1 MLVDCNGI
9 QPAAGNRPTA
19 GFDSLNPEH
28 YKVEMDIRSSGNI
41 YYLPRLR
48 ECRSVF
54 LNRIHAGRCIT
65 DMIKDSD
72 AIVLGIPAGGIP
84 VAAVVARALG
94 LSLDVAV
101 VSKITLPWN
110 TEAGFGAV
118 AFDGSLQ
125 LNEPLIIQSGL
136 SREQVQAGIDKTRSK
151 VAERTRRLRGGKP
164 LLELSEKTVI
174 VVDDGLASGYTMRV
188 AVEALIR
195 RNVGRLIVAVP
206 TGHASAVDE
215 IARQVHTLYCPNI
228 RSGPRFAVADAYE
241 NWTDVSESEAET
253 ILKTFDTVPPA
264 ETPA

>member
-1 MLVDCNGI
+1 M
-9 QPAAGNRPTA
+9 
-19 GFDSLNPEH
+19 DS
-28 YKVEMDIRSSGNI
+28 RSSDNI

-48 ECRSVF
+48 ECQSVF
-54 LNRIHAGRCIT
+54 RNRTHAGRCIA
-65 DMIKDSD
+65 DMIKESD
-72 AIVLGIPAGGIP
+72 AVVLGIPAGGIP
-84 VAAVVARALG
+84 VATVVARALG

-110 TEAGFGAV
+110 TEAGYGAV

-125 LNEPLIIQSGL
+125 LNEPLIIQAGL

-151 VAERTRRLRGGKP
+151 VAERARRLRGGKP
-164 LLELSEKTVI
+164 LLDLYDKTVI

-188 AVEALIR
+188 AVEALNR
-195 RNVGRLIVAVP
+195 CKAGRIIVAVP
-206 TGHASAVDE
+206 TGHASAVEE
-215 IARQVHTLYCPNI
+215 IARQVHALYCPNI